1 MKCDHFAPQW
11 RSPLAVLLTL
21 VGLGILLGLTP
32 LPSQA
37 NEVVDP
43 ADPAANYQDED
54 DRQEDYQDMNKEDYQ
69 NMNQDDYRNADD
81 YKYLDENKLKSEN
94 DYQEDYENEDS
105 EDYEN
110 MNQINYK
117 NSN

>member
-37 NEVVDP
+37 DEGVDP
-43 ADPAANYQDED
+43 ADLMANYEDESE
-54 DRQEDYQDMNKEDYQ
+54 EDYQDMEEYEMAVMDSL
-69 NMNQDDYRNADD
+69 
-81 YKYLDENKLKSEN
+81 LD
-94 DYQEDYENEDS
+94 QM
-105 EDYEN
+105 EN
-110 MNQINYK
+110 MEAIPEEDIWGR
-117 NSN
+117 